1 MNQAK
6 ILNLVAKLK
15 HTNNIKPRKLKNY
28 RGPEGRIAML
38 QKSLT
43 ALLKYERIELNFN
56 RADETRAYAEIFMS
70 QIAKQGSQNQ
80 KSIDMANFWILE
92 NQIIY
97 KLFNVLVPRFSNDV
111 SYTNLYHHPNVYPG
125 ILRPKAILELKNNSF
140 PKVSSSIKN
149 QSSVENILLKE
160 SHKRHFIDVITQ

>member
-56 RADETRAYAEIFMS
+56 RFMS

-97 KLFNVLVPRFSNDV
+97 KLFNVLLPRFSNNV
-111 SYTNLYHHPNVYPG
+111 SYTNLYNHPNVYPG
-125 ILRPKAILELKNNSF
+125 LLRPKAILELKS
-140 PKVSSSIKN
+140 
-149 QSSVENILLKE
+149 EY
-160 SHKRHFIDVITQ
+160 